1 MVGPTRQDIIGIQKN
16 GLADGIPVVDCDS
29 PKKIVGFFWP
39 PEISNQDLLLTY
51 IPYSNDA
58 VNSLLE
64 QLPMRV
70 KSH

>member
-1 MVGPTRQDIIGIQKN
+1 MVGPSRHDIIGIPKN

-29 PKKIVGFFWP
+29 PKKIVGFLT

-64 QLPMRV
+64 QLPIG
-70 KSH
+70 